1 MANVTAFGLI
11 RVSSPDQK
19 LGLEAQ
25 EADIRRFAAER
36 GIDVLSIHTEIVSG
50 GATIDERTGLLAA
63 SRAIAEAGAD
73 HLIVAKRDRLARDPL
88 VALLTEQSLAKVG
101 ATVLCA
107 DGNNGQTPAEQLMRV
122 ILDGVARFER
132 QMISIR
138 TKAALTA
145 LQARGKKLGRPVGI
159 RGKTRSDKGK
169 SKSKPPF
176 NISTGSN
183 LPSAG
188 QNATVSAL

>member
-1 MANVTAFGLI
+1 MANQTAVALL
-11 RVSSPDQK
+11 RVSTPDQK

-36 GIDVLSIHTEIVSG
+36 GIDVLSWHSEAVSG
-50 GATIDERTGLLAA
+50 GATIDERVGLLAA
-63 SRAIAEAGAD
+63 SRAIAEAGAA

-132 QMISIR
+132 QMISTR
-138 TKAALTA
+138 TKAALQA
-145 LQARGKKLGRPVGI
+145 LRAGGKSLGRPPGAKDK
-159 RGKTRSDKGK
+159 GKRKVYKPRSDKGK
-169 SKSKPPF
+169 PRIKTPVQIAP
-176 NISTGSN
+176 TT
-183 LPSAG
+183 
-188 QNATVSAL
+188 ATSVS